1 MAVMNARS
9 VTWTAVLVMAV
20 CTRMACAQEAKPS
33 SEALPIVSV
42 CQALQD
48 RVQYHGKTIIVV
60 GLVGATDEG
69 QWLIGKCDHRIVTD
83 GFSWGNIISLAVSN
97 PKEPPL
103 RIPPDFPWDEKL
115 LEAGRKEI
123 ERRMPAKSDNPDDK
137 WYAIVGRFE
146 TRLPLQTVV
155 AGSGRIMGYGF
166 GHLNAASAQL
176 IADEEHRHEFGTK

>member
-60 GLVGATDEG
+60 GLVSATDEG
-69 QWLIGKCDHRIVTD
+69 SWMIGKCEHPIVTD

-97 PKEPPL
+97 PREAPL
-103 RIPPDFPWDEKL
+103 RIPPGFPWDEKR
-115 LEAGRKEI
+115 LEAKREELQKHL
-123 ERRMPAKSDNPDDK
+123 PAKKDNPDDK
-137 WYAIVGRFE
+137 WYAIVGRLE
-146 TRLPLQTVV
+146 TRIPLQTVV

-166 GHLNAASAQL
+166 GHLNAAPAQL
-176 IADEEHRHEFGTK
+176 IADEEHRHELRAK